1 VTAPAGETIQD
12 LYGSGWTC
20 SLAAITSPQTEPAD
34 TCYRSDV
41 LAGENG
47 EDPPITVIVSVA
59 SNAPASATESVTVS
73 GGGSQGGPSTVT
85 APTTIGQAAD
95 LNAASTHSGSFA
107 QGGTGSY
114 TLTVSN
120 VDGPNASSTG
130 GPSYGLVSVADDL
143 PWGLTATAMSGSGWT
158 CDVSAVTC
166 YRSDALAAGSSYPP
180 ITLAV
185 KVAANAPAS
194 VTNSVTVSGG
204 GMTTGADSS
213 TAAGGQTGTDP
224 TTITQTGQAG
234 SPPPPPAAPSL
245 AVTSTHSGSFAQGD
259 ASDSYRL
266 SVSNAASAGPASG
279 LLTVTD
285 TLPAGLTPV
294 EMSGQGWTCSLAPAV
309 YVVTS
314 TSRRGSVPN
323 TYEPQATCFRFG
335 SLAPGSSYPPITLR
349 VAVANNT
356 QPSVTNQVSVAGDG
370 AGSPATGSDTTA
382 VTQLPELAVSSYDS
396 GGGVPYGPF
405 LPGGAGQQDT
415 YNITV
420 SNVGYAATTGT
431 VTFAAD
437 LPDGIRALSM
447 SGSGWS
453 CTLATATCRTGSGV
467 SLAAGQQ
474 DQITL
479 TVGVSAAAAP
489 DLQAFMQASG
499 GGEVPSAALDENN
512 DYSTVTNGGSYVD
525 PTYVMTQG

>member
-1 VTAPAGETIQD
+1 V
-12 LYGSGWTC
+12 
-20 SLAAITSPQTEPAD
+20 
-34 TCYRSDV
+34 
-41 LAGENG
+41 N
-47 EDPPITVIVSVA
+47 
-59 SNAPASATESVTVS
+59 
-73 GGGSQGGPSTVT
+73 
-85 APTTIGQAAD
+85 APTTIAQSAD
-95 LNAASTHSGSFA
+95 LNASSTHSGSFA

-130 GPSYGLVSVADDL
+130 GPAYGLVSVADDL

-158 CDVSAVTC
+158 CEVSAVTC
-166 YRSDALAAGSSYPP
+166 YRSDTLAAGSSYPP
-180 ITLAV
+180 VTLAV

-204 GMTTGADSS
+204 GMTSGADSS

-224 TTITQTGQAG
+224 TTITQTGPAG
-234 SPPPPPAAPSL
+234 TPPPPPAAPSL

-266 SVSNAASAGPASG
+266 SVSNAATAGPASG
-279 LLTVTD
+279 MVTVTD

-294 EMSGQGWTCSLAPAV
+294 EMAGQGWTCSLAPAV

-335 SLAPGSSYPPITLR
+335 ALAPGSSYPPITLH

-356 QPSVTNQVSVAGDG
+356 QPSVTNQVTATGGG
-370 AGSPATGSDTTA
+370 ASGPATGSDTTA
-382 VTQLPELAVSSYDS
+382 VTQLPELAVRSYDS

-405 LPGGAGQQDT
+405 LPGGAGQHDI

-437 LPDGIRALSM
+437 LPDGVQALSM

-453 CTLATATCRTGSGV
+453 CTLATATCTTNNGV

-479 TVGVSAAAAP
+479 TAGVSGAAAP
-489 DLQAFMQASG
+489 DLQTFMQASG

-525 PTYVMTQG
+525 PTYVAVGG